1 MTDNGYKA
9 TWADEEEDAKYEF
22 GFWWGTVTNNTDPTN
37 RGRVRIFI
45 PGLNQ
50 TESTWAEPCGMP
62 GFGGGKHGLWAVPKI
77 DSMVVVG
84 FIQGD
89 IDSPFYLPGP
99 PPTNEQP
106 DNATPDNIV
115 WQTDNFR
122 LSFVENKDAKKVR
135 LETLV
140 PSVPTA
146 KQDQVRSVIEID
158 INTGPNGKAHVIN
171 IIAPSGINIKSQGT
185 INIDAPVLTLK
196 GRTVMPTN
204 QPI

>member
-1 MTDNGYKA
+1 MDNGFKA

-22 GFWWGTVTNNTDPTN
+22 GFWWGTVSNNADPTG
-37 RGRVRIFI
+37 RGRVRVSI
-45 PGLNQ
+45 PGMNQ

-62 GFGGGKHGLWAVPKI
+62 GSGGSKHGCWAVPKMG
-77 DSMVVVG
+77 SLVAVG

-89 IDSPFYLPGP
+89 IDSPFYIPGP
-99 PPTNEQP
+99 APTNEQP

-122 LSFVENKDAKKVR
+122 LSFIENVNAKKVR
-135 LETLV
+135 LETLLPGV
-140 PSVPTA
+140 PVD

-158 INTGPNGKAHVIN
+158 INTGENNKSHVIN
-171 IIAPSGINIKSQGT
+171 IIAPSGINITSQGT
-185 INIDAPVLTLK
+185 VAIDAPVLTLK